1 MEAEII
7 ALARC
12 CCKLLPVM
20 DIVKEKGDAIG
31 LATKDLTTIHVSMHE
46 ENTGILDETN
56 PPEFTPRCKYNA
68 IITVCF
74 CEES

>member
-31 LATKDLTTIHVSMHE
+31 LATKDLTTIHVSMQRIPVFWMKQ
-46 ENTGILDETN
+46 ILQSLLQGASTML
-56 PPEFTPRCKYNA
+56 
-68 IITVCF
+68 
-74 CEES
+74 S